1 MKRKLYAHV
10 ILDRSGSME
19 SCRDSTIDAFNEY
32 VGGLAK
38 DDKVSA
44 RVSLTIFDSQSIDL
58 IRDNVKAK
66 DCAKLD
72 RETYVPRSMTPLNDA
87 IGQTV
92 AKIDGETRRE
102 GENVALVILTDGLEN
117 ASHEYSKDA
126 IKKLLDGRQKDKNW
140 LVLYL
145 GANQDAFAEGAAVGT
160 HAANTM
166 NFATAHVGAS
176 MRSAARATMSY
187 AGTGKL
193 GAAAF
198 TDEERRSALVG
209 DNGTPLAP
217 PQPPKKPKV
226 KRAASLP

>member
-1 MKRKLYAHV
+1 MKKKLYAHV
-10 ILDRSGSME
+10 LLDRSGSME
-19 SCRDSTIDAFNEY
+19 EIRDKTIDAINEY
-32 VGGLAK
+32 IGGLAK
-38 DDKVSA
+38 DKEVSA

-66 DCAKLD
+66 DCEKLT
-72 RETYVPRSMTPLNDA
+72 RATYEPRGMTPLNDA
-87 IGQTV
+87 IGRTV
-92 AKIDGETRRE
+92 AKVDGETRRE

-166 NFATAHVGAS
+166 NFSTANVGAS
-176 MRSAARATMSY
+176 MRAASRATMSY

-198 TDEERRSALVG
+198 TDEERAAAIVPDDEKKKR
-209 DNGTPLAP
+209 NG
-217 PQPPKKPKV
+217 KP
-226 KRAASLP
+226 ASPAT